1 MKGLAI
7 IRQKVRLS
15 LPNKF
20 THQLIELQYAFVP
33 HEYQTIITSSSMSVN
48 YTVLVKTNNKAVH
61 DNLVV
66 H

>member
-1 MKGLAI
+1 MKELAI

-20 THQLIELQYAFVP
+20 TCQLIELQYAFVS

-48 YTVLVKTNNKAVH
+48 YTVLVKTNNKAVN